1 MTQTYRAL
9 LVLTAAVAMQAAAE
23 AVPGRDAPDFKV
35 TDTAGKT
42 HSLSDFKGKYVVL
55 EWTNPQCPFVKKWY
69 SSGAMQALQ
78 KELTEQGVVWISVNS
93 AAPGKQGHITAAEW
107 DQRAEREKAAA
118 TARVIDESGE
128 LGRAYGA
135 KTTPHM
141 FVIGPDGK
149 VLYAGAIDSKAS
161 ADPADIAGATNY
173 VKQAIEEAKAGKTVS
188 VPQTKPYGC
197 SVKY

>member
-1 MTQTYRAL
+1 MTRTQHAVWAATLAFAL
-9 LVLTAAVAMQAAAE
+9 QASAE

-35 TDTAGKT
+35 NDTSGKT
-42 HSLSDFKGKYVVL
+42 HSLADFKGKYVVL

-69 SSGAMQALQ
+69 SGGAMQALQ
-78 KELTEQGVVWISVNS
+78 KELTDQGVVWITVNS
-93 AAPGKQGHITAAEW
+93 AAPGKQGHMTAAEW
-107 DQRAEREKAAA
+107 DKRAEQEKVAA

-149 VLYAGAIDSKAS
+149 VIYAGAIDSKAS
-161 ADPADIAGATNY
+161 VDPADITGATNY
-173 VKQAIEEAKAGKTVS
+173 VKQAIEEAKAGKAVS